1 MTKALPR
8 FEELQAMVVRDRN
21 TEKGRQVEKDLLDE
35 WRKENTNRKRKRNA
49 DSEEDLAPVKVTY
62 YDDKGNVVG
71 V

>member
-62 YDDKGNVVG
+62 YDDEGNVVG

>member
-49 DSEEDLAPVKVTY
+49 DSEEDLPPVKVTY
-62 YDDKGNVVG
+62 YDDEGNVVG